1 MSKYGFVKIAR
12 DIKTAVGKI
21 NEPTAQSVVE
31 LPESPLAKFM
41 LDYATKE
48 LPEKVLF
55 HSLRVYQYSIAIIN
69 DHFDKWAL
77 DLEVLFVTCLLH
89 DIGTTEKNMK
99 ATKMSFEFYGGMITR
114 DLILEHTNGN
124 QDYAEAVAE
133 AVIRHQDLGDTGFI
147 TTLGLIL
154 QISTILDNV
163 GLNTDLIHPDTLAAV
178 NKEYPRHG
186 WLNCFADHIDN
197 ENSKKPWGHTS
208 SLGVPDFRDNVL
220 ANKVKYEKL

>member
-12 DIKTAVGKI
+12 DVKAAVGKI
-21 NEPTAQSVVE
+21 NEPTSQSVVE
-31 LPESPLAKFM
+31 LPDSPLGKFV

-48 LPEKVLF
+48 LPEKVLL

-69 DHFDKWAL
+69 DHFDKWNL
-77 DLEVLFVTCLLH
+77 DHEVLFVTCLLH

-99 ATKMSFEFYGGMITR
+99 ATKMSFEFYGGLISR
-114 DLILEHTNGN
+114 DLILKHTDGD

-133 AVIRHQDLGDTGFI
+133 AVIRHQDLGDSGYI

-178 NKEYPRHG
+178 NEKYPREG
-186 WLNCFADHIDN
+186 WLNCFASAIDN
-197 ENSKKPWGHTS
+197 ENAQKPWGHTS
-208 SLGVPDFRDNVL
+208 ALGVPDFRENVL
-220 ANKVKYEKL
+220 ANKVKYGKL